1 MTHHIPTLC
10 GARTRRQSGFT
21 LLNVLIAAVL
31 FGLGILGIVRSFVAV
46 TSAATQNENVSTI
59 ASLANGFQ
67 GVVQANSGLLLAAG
81 FNGTGTSY
89 TSANYTTAPLALQ
102 PWLKLVT
109 TPATGLPGAIAT
121 VSTGPNSATGAA
133 CTQFSGCT
141 VTLQL
146 QWTQVGA
153 PGSASNLS
161 RSQTFTYDFG
171 KP

>member
-1 MTHHIPTLC
+1 MTHRIPILT
-10 GARTRRQSGFT
+10 GATARRQSGFT

-31 FGLGILGIVRSFVAV
+31 FGLGILGIVRTFVAV

-67 GVVQANSGLLLAAG
+67 GVVQANSGLLMVAG
-81 FNGTGTSY
+81 FNGGNY
-89 TSANYTTAPLALQ
+89 TSANYTTAPAALQ
-102 PWLKLVT
+102 PWLKVVT
-109 TPATGLPGAIAT
+109 TPATGLPAAVATIA
-121 VSTGPNSATGAA
+121 TGPNSATGAA

-141 VTLQL
+141 VTLTL

-161 RSQTFTYDFG
+161 RHQTFTYDFG